1 MPRSYKRT
9 TTRQTWTESQL
20 AAARHEVACGISV
33 LATAVKYGI
42 PRTSLKRRI
51 AFPTMTMS
59 MGPKEA
65 VFTAEQENELVQ
77 HLLDLES
84 RFYGLTQKDVQKLGF
99 ELAERN
105 FLPHPFNKVKK
116 MAGRDWLLGF
126 LKRNPKL
133 SFRKPEATSY
143 ARARGFN
150 KQAVYAF
157 YNLLEQFLKE
167 GRFAPTQI
175 YLMQTRPESAKSLQK
190 KQKIAALKGKKQVG
204 SISSAERGETTS
216 VMMCMSATGK
226 YVPPFM
232 IFPRARMNEALK
244 GGAPAGTKFRCN
256 ASGYMTTEVF
266 LDWFDHFL
274 EYAKPSKETPVLLI
288 IDGHSTDTKNLAR
301 AEKAR
306 NSFVTVL
313 VLPPHCS
320 NKMQPLDVAFMGP
333 FKKNFSYAADAFLR
347 QHPGVVIGLYDVAN
361 LMAQAFVKA
370 ASISVAISGFK
381 ATGIW
386 PCNCHVFSDESF
398 APSEVTDQPEVQPVE
413 NHDEPASC
421 TVEKSVVESTLEDGL
436 IPGDQAVSDME
447 SSFNVTPK
455 EILPLPK
462 ISRSAKPKKRLRS
475 HLTHTA
481 KN

>member
-42 PRTSLKRRI
+42 PRTTLKRRI

-175 YLMQTRPESAKSLQK
+175 Y
-190 KQKIAALKGKKQVG
+190 
-204 SISSAERGETTS
+204 
-216 VMMCMSATGK
+216 
-226 YVPPFM
+226 
-232 IFPRARMNEALK
+232 
-244 GGAPAGTKFRCN
+244 N
-256 ASGYMTTEVF
+256 ADE
-266 LDWFDHFL
+266 
-274 EYAKPSKETPVLLI
+274 
-288 IDGHSTDTKNLAR
+288 
-301 AEKAR
+301 
-306 NSFVTVL
+306 
-313 VLPPHCS
+313 
-320 NKMQPLDVAFMGP
+320 
-333 FKKNFSYAADAFLR
+333 
-347 QHPGVVIGLYDVAN
+347 
-361 LMAQAFVKA
+361 
-370 ASISVAISGFK
+370 
-381 ATGIW
+381 TGIST
-386 PCNCHVFSDESF
+386 VSSI
-398 APSEVTDQPEVQPVE
+398 VQ
-413 NHDEPASC
+413 
-421 TVEKSVVESTLEDGL
+421 
-436 IPGDQAVSDME
+436 
-447 SSFNVTPK
+447 FTPF
-455 EILPLPK
+455 
-462 ISRSAKPKKRLRS
+462 
-475 HLTHTA
+475 
-481 KN
+481 